1 MLLFRYLESLSV
13 SLAKEKRWSEAVH
26 VGRKACRAA
35 EEEAKSLCDDGLR
48 PSAPCIE
55 AQLSSSCLMLAIMLR
70 DGSSKP
76 ESLAVSE
83 AIFGKILAKA
93 KLLYAEVQGAD
104 NSIPPAAARTACR

>member
-70 DGSSKP
+70 DGSGLLV
-76 ESLAVSE
+76 LAQMQLL
-83 AIFGKILAKA
+83 ILGFSTP
-93 KLLYAEVQGAD
+93 LLRQKNLILMVFILGNIYLK
-104 NSIPPAAARTACR
+104 